1 MVQPALT
8 FQKPDRS
15 WKMSLINQIA
25 SPLARNGIPG
35 VDLTASS
42 LLKDAQQQTQL
53 SDWGDPHFRV
63 ALETLLNAFDTEA
76 RLNFLGRYFLRR
88 YCLNLLKNRLQLQAD
103 FKHYPEI
110 QQVPI
115 QRPLF
120 ILGLP
125 RTGTT
130 FLHNLL
136 SQDPNSRW
144 LRMWELYFPV
154 PAPEENDPN
163 CPARIEAAQ
172 AMIDS
177 VQKLAPKLAIAHDLK
192 ATNPEEC
199 NVLFEHEFTSLLFGL
214 RTHIPSYTQWL
225 DTLDWTP
232 FYQSYRQQLQ
242 YLSWRYRRDHWVLKA
257 PVHLLHLDTLLKV
270 FPDANIVWN
279 HRDPL
284 ETLPSVCSLCGI
296 IRSIYTDH
304 IDLNEIGQYW
314 LNRLAD
320 GVESAIVARQSV
332 SEEQFFDVNYSDLT
346 QNPINT
352 VRRIYDHF
360 DYPYTPEMEQNIN
373 RWLTDNPQ
381 HKHGVHRYCLET
393 FGLDAE
399 AVNQRY
405 HYYRTQFNV

>member
-1 MVQPALT
+1 MVQSSLT
-8 FQKPDRS
+8 FEKPHRP
-15 WKMSLINQIA
+15 WKVSLINRLA

-35 VDLTASS
+35 VDLTAES
-42 LLKDAQQQTQL
+42 LLKEAQQQTQL

-63 ALETLLNAFDTEA
+63 GLETLLNAFNTEA
-76 RLNFLGRYFLRR
+76 QLHFVGRFLLRR

-103 FKHYPEI
+103 FKQYPEI

-144 LRMWELYFPV
+144 LRMWELYFPT
-154 PAPEENDPN
+154 PAPEENDSN
-163 CPARIEAAQ
+163 SPARIEAAQ
-172 AMIDS
+172 AMINS
-177 VQKLAPKLAIAHDLK
+177 VQKLAPQLAIAHELN

-199 NVLFEHEFTSLLFGL
+199 NVLFEHEFMGLLFGL
-214 RTHIPSYTQWL
+214 RANIPSYTQWL
-225 DTLDWTP
+225 DTLDWVP

-242 YLSWRYRRDHWVLKA
+242 YLSWRDRREHWVLKA
-257 PVHLLHLDTLLKV
+257 PAHLLYLDALLDV
-270 FPDANIVWN
+270 FPDANIIWN
-279 HRDPL
+279 HRDP
-284 ETLPSVCSLCGI
+284 TISLPSMCSLSAI
-296 IRSIYTDH
+296 IRSIYTDQL
-304 IDLNEIGQYW
+304 DLNQMSQYW

-320 GVESAIVARQSV
+320 GLESAMTVRQSA

-346 QNPINT
+346 QNPIDT
-352 VRRIYDHF
+352 VRRIYDYF
-360 DYPYTPEMEQNIN
+360 GYSYTSEMEQNIN
-373 RWLTDNPQ
+373 RWLAENPQ
-381 HKHGVHRYCLET
+381 HKHGVHRYSLEA
-393 FGLDAE
+393 FGLNSE

-405 HYYRTQFNV
+405 QHYRSQFQV